1 MNYGKDNTMELKD
14 FIKATIKDISNAVTE
29 LNEEMSDKGLLVNP
43 IPENHQDGM
52 VYSQDGR
59 WLQKIDFNVSV
70 TTSENSTKEGGLR
83 ICVAKAGISSE
94 IIRGCNS
101 FLGKKLLYQPSISIA
116 LSKQYLR
123 SSISFIAD
131 VFCKNSI

>member
-83 ICVAKAGISSE
+83 ICVAKAGISE
-94 IIRGCNS
+94 NATNEA
-101 FLGKKLLYQPSISIA
+101 ISSLHFYITVA
-116 LSKQYLR
+116 LPT
-123 SSISFIAD
+123 
-131 VFCKNSI
+131 CMG

>member
-43 IPENHQDGM
+43 IPENHRDGM

-70 TTSENSTKEGGLR
+70 TTSENSTKDGGLR
-83 ICVAKAGISSE
+83 ICVAKAGISE
-94 IIRGCNS
+94 NTRNEA
-101 FLGKKLLYQPSISIA
+101 ISSLHFHITVA
-116 LSKQYLR
+116 LPT
-123 SSISFIAD
+123 
-131 VFCKNSI
+131 CMG

>member
-1 MNYGKDNTMELKD
+1 MELKD

-83 ICVAKAGISSE
+83 ICVAKAGISE
-94 IIRGCNS
+94 NTT
-101 FLGKKLLYQPSISIA
+101 
-116 LSKQYLR
+116 
-123 SSISFIAD
+123 
-131 VFCKNSI
+131 N